1 MVHNGGVTR
10 QMARFV
16 LVGALCALLDYGSYS
31 ALLAF
36 GVWVH
41 AAKAASFTLG
51 TTAAFFLNRRFTFG
65 VSAGG
70 VRQVAG
76 FALLYLS
83 TFAAN
88 VLVNAL
94 ALHLLPPF
102 RVEFAVAWLVAQGVA
117 TAVNFAG
124 LRAVVFHEGKP
135 GGVGHRVVG

>member
-1 MVHNGGVTR
+1 MVHHGGATR
-10 QMARFV
+10 QATRFV
-16 LVGALCALLDYGSYS
+16 LVGALCALLDYGVYG

-65 VSAGG
+65 ISEGG

-83 TFAAN
+83 TFAVN

-102 RVEFAVAWLVAQGVA
+102 RVEFAVAWVVAQGTA
-117 TAVNFAG
+117 TAVNFVG
-124 LRAVVFHEGKP
+124 LRAVVFRVGKP
-135 GGVGHRVVG
+135 GGVGCRVVG

>member
-1 MVHNGGVTR
+1 MVSNGGATR
-10 QMARFV
+10 QASRFV

-31 ALLAF
+31 ALLEF

-65 VSAGG
+65 VATGG

-83 TFAAN
+83 TFAVN
-88 VLVNAL
+88 ILVNAL

-102 RVEFAVAWLVAQGVA
+102 RVEYAVAWLVAQGLA
-117 TAVNFAG
+117 TAVNFAV
-124 LRAVVFHEGKP
+124 LRGAVFRVGKP
-135 GGVGHRVVG
+135 GGVAHRVVG

>member
-1 MVHNGGVTR
+1 MPHNEGAAR
-10 QMARFV
+10 QAGRFV
-16 LVGALCALLDYGSYS
+16 LVGGLCAFVDYGSYS
-31 ALLAF
+31 VLLTLGA
-36 GVWVH
+36 WVH
-41 AAKAASFTLG
+41 PAKAAGFTLG

-70 VRQVAG
+70 VRQVTA

-102 RVEFAVAWLVAQGVA
+102 RVECAVAWLVAQA
-117 TAVNFAG
+117 LTTAVNFAV
-124 LRAVVFHEGKP
+124 LRTAVFRVGKP
-135 GGVGHRVVG
+135 GGVDPRSVG